1 MDVSF
6 GKEVEHEVALCV
18 HENTWSVLGS
28 MVEKDGFD
36 SEIIWRFAVL
46 IIDVLQKACGV
57 QTSPLSDP
65 VGAIVPGIRQSIFTT
80 LQGLL

>member
-1 MDVSF
+1 M
-6 GKEVEHEVALCV
+6 

-65 VGAIVPGIRQSIFTT
+65 VGAIVSGIRRSIFTT